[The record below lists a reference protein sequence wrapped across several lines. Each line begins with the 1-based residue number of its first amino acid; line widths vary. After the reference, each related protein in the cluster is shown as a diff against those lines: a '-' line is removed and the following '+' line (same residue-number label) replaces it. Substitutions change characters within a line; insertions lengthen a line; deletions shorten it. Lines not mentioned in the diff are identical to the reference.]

1 MLNIQN
7 DDKTIVLIDG
17 ANMYATTK
25 SLGFDIDFSKFYHE
39 INQSCNLLRI
49 YYYTALVEDND
60 RILLKPLVDWLT
72 YNNYT
77 MVTKPAKVIISSD
90 GVRKIKGNMD
100 VEIAVDAID
109 IVASNPLI
117 GHVILCTGDG
127 DFISLVKVLQR
138 RGVKVTVLS
147 SIFTHPP
154 MCADDLRKQADTFV
168 ELNDLRPLLELAKK
182 SYHREQEHPEE
193 IIMETNVPD

>member
-1 MLNIQN
+1 MLDISN
-7 DDKTIVLIDG
+7 DDKTLVLIDG

-25 SLGFDIDFSKFYHE
+25 ALGFDIDFSKFYQE

-49 YYYTALVEDND
+49 YYYTALLEDNE
-60 RILLKPLVDWLT
+60 RILIKPLVDWLT

-77 MVTKPAKVIISSD
+77 MVTKPAKVIINSD

-109 IVASNPLI
+109 IIASNSLI
-117 GHVILCTGDG
+117 GNLVLCTGDG
-127 DFISLVKVLQR
+127 DFVSLVKVLQR
-138 RGVKVTVLS
+138 RGVQVTVLS
-147 SIFTHPP
+147 SIYTHPA

-168 ELNDLRPLLELAKK
+168 ELNDLKELLIKK
-182 SYHREQEHPEE
+182 ISYSANEKFAAHKSVDH
-193 IIMETNVPD
+193 VPD

>member
-1 MLNIQN
+1 MLDIRN

-17 ANMYATTK
+17 ANMYAATK
-25 SLGFDIDFSKFYHE
+25 TLGFDIDFTAFYKGCE
-39 INQSCNLLRI
+39 QSCNLLRI

-77 MVTKPAKVIISSD
+77 MVTKPAKVITNSD

-109 IVASNPLI
+109 IVASLQGHI
-117 GHVILCTGDG
+117 GNV
-127 DFISLVKVLQR
+127 VL
-138 RGVKVTVLS
+138 
-147 SIFTHPP
+147 
-154 MCADDLRKQADTFV
+154 
-168 ELNDLRPLLELAKK
+168 
-182 SYHREQEHPEE
+182 YY
-193 IIMETNVPD
+193 